1 MKVSMKADFSK
12 AQGQVKNWS
21 AQKMKKVQDVVNKSA
36 INIQSGAKSRTPVN
50 TGRLRSS
57 ITFEPAGGPGY
68 SLRVGTKVFYAPY
81 VEWGT
86 GIFSAHPTEQGRAT
100 PWAFPVPKSGKVD
113 YNFKRITTDDG
124 QELYLTRGSK
134 PHPFL
139 LPAFEEE
146 RPKYLSNMRG
156 ALRS

>member
-12 AQGQVKNWS
+12 ARGQVKTWS
-21 AQKMKKVQDVVNKSA
+21 AAKEKAIKDVVNKSA
-36 INIQSGAKSRTPVN
+36 IKIQAGAKTRTPVN

-68 SLRVGTKVFYAPY
+68 TLRVGTKVFYAPY

-86 GIFSAHPTEQGRAT
+86 GIFSNHPTESGRMT

-113 YNFKRITTDDG
+113 YNFPKREIDG
-124 QELYLTRGSK
+124 QEMYLTRGSK

-146 RPKYLSNMRG
+146 RPNYLAAMRG